1 MLTSN
6 ETKLF
11 ASLQGL
17 NTTQTGRDIVQVV
30 ESFRWMTHTE
40 NESNAYPKLQVQTV
54 GIGPFY
60 LITAQHSVSGHA
72 LLSEIGCADAVLSMG
87 IAPRQHTKITH
98 RDNVAVGSAKWSEW
112 YDYRSP

>member
-6 ETKLF
+6 EPRLF

-40 NESNAYPKLQVQTV
+40 NESNAYPKLQVQTI

-60 LITAQHSVSGHA
+60 LITAQHSMS
-72 LLSEIGCADAVLSMG
+72 
-87 IAPRQHTKITH
+87 
-98 RDNVAVGSAKWSEW
+98 
-112 YDYRSP
+112 